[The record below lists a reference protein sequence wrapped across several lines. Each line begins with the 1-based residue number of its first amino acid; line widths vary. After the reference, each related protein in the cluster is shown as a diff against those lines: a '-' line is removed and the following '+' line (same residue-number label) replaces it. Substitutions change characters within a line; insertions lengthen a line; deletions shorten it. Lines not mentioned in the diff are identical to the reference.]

1 MESLPDDGCAYRDI
15 ELTEDKKLRIKEFS
29 LLEDEAGAVV
39 WDAALVAAHYL
50 AHRAAQGRCLVS
62 GRRVLELGSGTGAL
76 GLAAA
81 ALGARH
87 VALTDLPHL
96 VPYMRENVQL
106 NGLGATAEAA
116 ALVWGDAAS
125 LAEARRSWLPA
136 PPHVV
141 LASDVVYTPEG
152 RQALFATLAAVM
164 VPPRSTAAAAARGRA
179 AAEAAAGG
187 GGGGSGRAAAVAGG
201 GGGGSPAEA
210 KAEPGPED
218 EAAAAGAAAACGS
231 GAAAAQPGPDP
242 AGEPQPGSGGGE
254 GGEGG
259 RGEVADGPGGQG
271 GQGGQREEA
280 EAAAWLCGSGDVV
293 GGSVAVLAFE
303 ERPGVEEVPAL
314 CEAYGL
320 ACVEVEPEELHPD
333 WCCPEIHVL
342 LLQKQRQ

>member
-1 MESLPDDGCAYRDI
+1 M
-15 ELTEDKKLRIKEFS
+15 
-29 LLEDEAGAVV
+29 
-39 WDAALVAAHYL
+39 
-50 AHRAAQGRCLVS
+50 
-62 GRRVLELGSGTGAL
+62 
-76 GLAAA
+76 
-81 ALGARH
+81 
-87 VALTDLPHL
+87 
-96 VPYMRENVQL
+96 
-106 NGLGATAEAA
+106 
-116 ALVWGDAAS
+116 
-125 LAEARRSWLPA
+125 
-136 PPHVV
+136 
-141 LASDVVYTPEG
+141 YTPEG

-320 ACVEVEPEELHPD
+320 ACVEVGGGRLPQQGVWGEVCVGGRAGCHQCRQTRGGVTTKQGRRHIGTGQVKQARHTRVTKGGAGGEGMVAADVQAGPG
-333 WCCPEIHVL
+333 WCAVV
-342 LLQKQRQ
+342 